1 VIYLILALLSFI
13 YFLFLYK
20 NFGEKSRLAKQ
31 GLSINLIFIILF
43 IGATIIFFKDSGV
56 LEKQEYD
63 EILSKHQEIRNNIL
77 TIKKNIPV
85 LKIKLEK
92 DSDYYQGWV
101 MLAKS
106 YIITDNLLLSADSY
120 EKAISIKNNDSLIL
134 EEYINILRRIDSKS
148 NKEKIIKTFDK
159 LIFLNPSDITV
170 YNMKLNYS
178 VEINDATLTKEIL
191 NNVVDN
197 NLIKDKTPYIQALK
211 ELNSSSNKFTFE
223 IKLSNKIYKSLKL
236 IPYIFFILKDKVD
249 GPPFAVKKVSS
260 ITLGKEIII
269 SSENKM
275 IKGLD
280 LPKNVT
286 LYIKGS
292 ENNYVDDKMLDLFES
307 EALNLLSN
315 TSYVVD

>member
-1 VIYLILALLSFI
+1 MIYLILALLSFI

-31 GLSINLIFIILF
+31 GFSINLIFIILF

-56 LEKQEYD
+56 LEKKEYD

-159 LIFLNPSDITV
+159 LMSLNPSDITI

-178 VEINDATLTKEIL
+178 IEINDATLTKEIL

-197 NLIKDKTPYIQALK
+197 NLI

-236 IPYIFFILKDKVD
+236 MPYIFFILKDKVD

>member
-1 VIYLILALLSFI
+1 M
-13 YFLFLYK
+13 
-20 NFGEKSRLAKQ
+20 
-31 GLSINLIFIILF
+31 
-43 IGATIIFFKDSGV
+43 
-56 LEKQEYD
+56 
-63 EILSKHQEIRNNIL
+63 
-77 TIKKNIPV
+77 

-159 LIFLNPSDITV
+159 LMSLNPSDITI

-197 NLIKDKTPYIQALK
+197 NLIKDKAPYIQALK

-236 IPYIFFILKDKVD
+236 MPYIFFILKDKVD
-249 GPPFAVKKVSS
+249 GPPFAVK
-260 ITLGKEIII
+260 
-269 SSENKM
+269 
-275 IKGLD
+275 
-280 LPKNVT
+280 
-286 LYIKGS
+286 
-292 ENNYVDDKMLDLFES
+292 
-307 EALNLLSN
+307 
-315 TSYVVD
+315 

>member
-1 VIYLILALLSFI
+1 MIL
-13 YFLFLYK
+13 
-20 NFGEKSRLAKQ
+20 G
-31 GLSINLIFIILF
+31 
-43 IGATIIFFKDSGV
+43 
-56 LEKQEYD
+56 
-63 EILSKHQEIRNNIL
+63 
-77 TIKKNIPV
+77 
-85 LKIKLEK
+85 
-92 DSDYYQGWV
+92 
-101 MLAKS
+101 
-106 YIITDNLLLSADSY
+106 
-120 EKAISIKNNDSLIL
+120 
-134 EEYINILRRIDSKS
+134 NILRRIDSKS

-178 VEINDATLTKEIL
+178 IEINDATLTKEIL

-197 NLIKDKTPYIQALK
+197 NLIKDKAPYIQALK

-223 IKLSNKIYKSLKL
+223 IKLSNKIYRSLKL

-260 ITLGKEIII
+260 ITLGKE
-269 SSENKM
+269 

>member
-1 VIYLILALLSFI
+1 MIYLILIFLSLI

-20 NFGEKSRLAKQ
+20 NFGEKIRLSTQ
-31 GLSINLIFIILF
+31 GIGINLVFIILF

-63 EILSKHQEIRNNIL
+63 EILSKHQQIRNNIL

-85 LKIKLEK
+85 LKVKLKK

-120 EKAISIKNNDSLIL
+120 EKAISIKTDDSLIL
-134 EEYINILRRIDSKS
+134 EEYINVLRRIDSKS
-148 NKEKIIKTFDK
+148 NKVEIIKTFNK
-159 LIFLNPSDITV
+159 LISLNPSDIII

-178 VEINDATLTKEIL
+178 IEVNDATLTKEIL
-191 NNVVDN
+191 NSVIGNS
-197 NLIKDKTPYIQALK
+197 LIQDKGPYIQALK
-211 ELNSSSNKFTFE
+211 QLNSSSNKFLFE
-223 IKLSNKIYKSLKL
+223 IKLSNKMYETLKSM
-236 IPYIFFILKDKVD
+236 PYIFFILKNKSS
-249 GPPFAVKKVSS
+249 GPPFAVKK
-260 ITLGKEIII
+260 ITSADLDKEIII

-280 LPKNVT
+280 LPANVT

-292 ENNYVDDKMLDLFES
+292 ENNYVDSNMLELFRSES
-307 EALNLLSN
+307 LNLLSR
-315 TSYVVD
+315 TSYIVD